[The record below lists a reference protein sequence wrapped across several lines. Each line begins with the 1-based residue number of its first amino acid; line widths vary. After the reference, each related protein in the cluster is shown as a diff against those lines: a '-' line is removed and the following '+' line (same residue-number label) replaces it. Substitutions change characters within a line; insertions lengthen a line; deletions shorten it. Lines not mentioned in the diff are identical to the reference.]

1 MAALAAAIVLFAQA
15 QAVDEKKIQELVE
28 KCGSDEI
35 EARETATRDLFAM
48 GEAALPLLEK
58 AAAAARG
65 ETKARLEKVVADL
78 TLPARW
84 VKDAVEGDWN
94 QVYQKLDQAIRTKEL
109 DRPQLTRVL
118 GALLLNEA
126 VTPEQRQNVLQL
138 VTNHRVRE
146 IWPSVVQLMI
156 REETMYENYGSYLQR
171 LRPPKEA
178 AGPLLKA
185 IPKLQNSNSAYQLLE
200 LARSLKPER
209 AAVEEC
215 FTAIFEGDDANLKNN
230 VSGLIQQGR
239 FVVAFPTMLKWWRD
253 FPAMR
258 SYPLRESL
266 LRTPPGDAVGDV
278 VNLLKSP
285 QPEDAA
291 MAVEYIGR
299 QRVLG
304 AAAALAGA
312 MEARP
317 ELKPQILQA
326 FRSLRADDEI
336 RKWIAGP
343 GSPGRRAAIALAA
356 ELGLTSAAP
365 EIARAISDEDP
376 AVRREAVSAA
386 GQLRIPE
393 AADRLESL
401 LKDGDGGVRRAALVS
416 LAQLLRK
423 DATKIV
429 LAHLR
434 SNDPDLLA
442 AAVESL
448 PNVDSEQALAALT
461 TDEALGRPMTRHA
474 LAVLIVRGGAAT
486 LHRVMARVSGKLSAD
501 DLHAEIRLVQA
512 VPGR

>member
-285 QPEDAA
+285 QPD
-291 MAVEYIGR
+291 VLDR
-299 QRVLG
+299 HRRVLG
-304 AAAALAGA
+304 LRGWRSSTSGGSGSWAP
-312 MEARP
+312 RP
-317 ELKPQILQA
+317 
-326 FRSLRADDEI
+326 RSR
-336 RKWIAGP
+336 
-343 GSPGRRAAIALAA
+343 GRWR
-356 ELGLTSAAP
+356 
-365 EIARAISDEDP
+365 
-376 AVRREAVSAA
+376 
-386 GQLRIPE
+386 Q
-393 AADRLESL
+393 
-401 LKDGDGGVRRAALVS
+401 
-416 LAQLLRK
+416 
-423 DATKIV
+423 
-429 LAHLR
+429 
-434 SNDPDLLA
+434 
-442 AAVESL
+442 
-448 PNVDSEQALAALT
+448 
-461 TDEALGRPMTRHA
+461 GRN
-474 LAVLIVRGGAAT
+474 
-486 LHRVMARVSGKLSAD
+486 
-501 DLHAEIRLVQA
+501 
-512 VPGR
+512 